1 MSRRD
6 ATVVVHTTC
15 PALSARG
22 KWLEMVDGVERSR
35 LVDVLVA
42 DRSSDERYRQGGQN
56 ANERETEH

>member
-1 MSRRD
+1 M
-6 ATVVVHTTC
+6 
-15 PALSARG
+15 G
-22 KWLEMVDGVERSR
+22 DGVERSR